1 MAPDLARLVSAS
13 DYELFKKLIQQL
25 SPAKSKD
32 VNWRLRD
39 RALANSIVHTF
50 SSDSDVW
57 PKLQNVCCL
66 ATHGGKPVVLSV
78 LYLDKDLRNQLD
90 ELDAN
95 GETAAVWLATVS
107 DDHFQFALSALHA
120 DRGLNKRSWK
130 AFRTPF
136 DKSAQFD
143 FGSNAKRRFQ
153 ELVSEAI
160 DKSRT
165 FDAVGRLEVH
175 HFDRVIFPDHS
186 HSRRNQNQVSV
197 YAETRNITE
206 EVFNEADELEIR
218 TRKKIDQISVV
229 LDRARR
235 ELDIVTLGGKDF
247 IRTVAQAFFKS
258 FCNEAP
264 ELEALVRRPIHM
276 QCLARRPDFS
286 LEGQTIV
293 QAAMVDEIRLRSP
306 TGWLC
311 TFECKT
317 RGRLDHDVYD
327 LAEKEF
333 GAQSPFL
340 HGNWMVEAG
349 RIRLEMTPVR
359 VGRAPKIRGI
369 ELKPN
374 GRTNLREHE
383 DKDRFIANELLVRW
397 GIFEEPDED
406 A

>member
-1 MAPDLARLVSAS
+1 MALDLARLVSAS
-13 DYELFKKLIQQL
+13 DPDLLEKLIQQL
-25 SPAKSKD
+25 SPAKSQD
-32 VNWRLRD
+32 VDWLLRD
-39 RALANSIVHTF
+39 RALSNSIANVF
-50 SSDSDVW
+50 SSDGDVW
-57 PKLQNVCCL
+57 PTLQNVCSL

-95 GETAAVWLATVS
+95 AETAAVWLATVS

-136 DKSAQFD
+136 DKTAQFD
-143 FGSNAKRRFQ
+143 FGNDARQRFQ
-153 ELVSEAI
+153 ELVREAI

-165 FDAVGRLEVH
+165 FDAAGRLEVH
-175 HFDRVIFPDHS
+175 HFDRVVFPGHS

-197 YAETRNITE
+197 YAETRNVTE
-206 EVFNEADELEIR
+206 EIFNEADELQIR

-235 ELDIVTLGGKDF
+235 ELDVVTLGGKDF
-247 IRTVAQAFFKS
+247 IQRVAEGFFQS
-258 FCNEAP
+258 FCNEVPA
-264 ELEALVRRPIHM
+264 LEALIRRPIHL
-276 QCLARRPDFS
+276 QCLARRPNFS
-286 LEGQTIV
+286 LEGQAIV
-293 QAAMVDEIRLRSP
+293 ETAMVDEIRLRSP

-333 GAQSPFL
+333 RERSPFL
-340 HGNWMVEAG
+340 HGDWTVEAA
-349 RIRLEMTPVR
+349 RIRLEMTPEKI
-359 VGRAPKIRGI
+359 GRAPKLRSI

-383 DKDRFIANELLVRW
+383 DKDRFIANDLLVRW
-397 GIFEEPDED
+397 GIFDGSDED